1 MFRSVSVSVFSFN
14 MLFFSLVYLLNRLVI
29 FNIVSVVFF
38 SCSLYIVNSDVSFF
52 PFMYMIL
59 CDVTVEI
66 LLMNYFIIAM
76 LGSFSQNKNHRS
88 ILITL
93 IQQENTNNKAQE
105 LRSPKQTIH
114 LVDCGQDISKV
125 VDQVVLVVQ
134 LDIGATVHGQ

>member
-1 MFRSVSVSVFSFN
+1 MFRSVPVSVFSFN

-66 LLMNYFIIAM
+66 LLMIYFIIAM

-93 IQQENTNNKAQE
+93 IQQENTNNKH
-105 LRSPKQTIH
+105 KN
-114 LVDCGQDISKV
+114 
-125 VDQVVLVVQ
+125 
-134 LDIGATVHGQ
+134 

>member
-1 MFRSVSVSVFSFN
+1 MFRSVPVSVFSFN

-29 FNIVSVVFF
+29 FNIVSVFF

-76 LGSFSQNKNHRS
+76 LSSFSQNKDHRS